1 MKKLIILYIILF
13 ASFLHAEE
21 SLKERKKR
29 IMRKYLRE
37 QVIVFNSDLVVENSS
52 NKEAIKDSEKMK
64 IDEQDFLKH
73 EGSVTRRIVSPR
85 ITRRMYEQW
94 NLDDKGI
101 DINNE
106 KKSPLLSEYD
116 DYEYKANEKYESDAS
131 SYRAGMVYPTENKNS
146 DLLLPYNN
154 FIDQDNI
161 YKNREEK
168 RDPSYSLPSNINDN
182 KKSFDPYSSFG
193 NESDQFD
200 YNNNKS
206 FLDNRVR
213 RVDPAQPNTNFDEFK
228 DMYKIK

>member
-1 MKKLIILYIILF
+1 MKKHIIIYIILF
-13 ASFLHAEE
+13 SSFLHAEE
-21 SLKERKKR
+21 SLEERKKR

-37 QVIVFNSDLVVENSS
+37 QVIIFNSDLIVENIS

-73 EGSVTRRIVSPR
+73 EGSVERRIVSPR

-94 NLDDKGI
+94 NLDDKSI

-116 DYEYKANEKYESDAS
+116 DYEYKVNEKDESDAS
-131 SYRAGMVYPTENKNS
+131 SYRAGMVYSTKNKNS

-154 FIDQDNI
+154 FINQDNI
-161 YKNREEK
+161 YNKREEK
-168 RDPSYSLPSNINDN
+168 RSPSYLMPSNINN
-182 KKSFDPYSSFG
+182 NTKYFNPYSSFG
-193 NESDQFD
+193 DESDQFD
-200 YNNNKS
+200 YNNKS
-206 FLDNRVR
+206 ILDNRVK

>member
-1 MKKLIILYIILF
+1 M
-13 ASFLHAEE
+13 
-21 SLKERKKR
+21 
-29 IMRKYLRE
+29 
-37 QVIVFNSDLVVENSS
+37 
-52 NKEAIKDSEKMK
+52 
-64 IDEQDFLKH
+64 
-73 EGSVTRRIVSPR
+73 
-85 ITRRMYEQW
+85 
-94 NLDDKGI
+94 
-101 DINNE
+101 
-106 KKSPLLSEYD
+106 
-116 DYEYKANEKYESDAS
+116 KANEKDESDTS
-131 SYRAGMVYPTENKNS
+131 SYRTGMVYPTENKSS

-182 KKSFDPYSSFG
+182 KKAFDPYSSFG

-200 YNNNKS
+200 YNNKS

>member
-1 MKKLIILYIILF
+1 MKKLIIIYIILF

-21 SLKERKKR
+21 SLEERKKR

-64 IDEQDFLKH
+64 IDGQDFLKH
-73 EGSVTRRIVSPR
+73 EDSVTRRIVSPR

-94 NLDDKGI
+94 NLDDKGV

-106 KKSPLLSEYD
+106 KKSSLLSEYD
-116 DYEYKANEKYESDAS
+116 DYEYEVNEKDELDAS
-131 SYRAGMVYPTENKNS
+131 SYRAGIVYPTENKNN
-146 DLLLPYNN
+146 DLLLPFNN

-168 RDPSYSLPSNINDN
+168 RDPSYSLPSNVNDN

-193 NESDQFD
+193 TESEQFD
-200 YNNNKS
+200 YNNKS

-213 RVDPAQPNTNFDEFK
+213 RVDPARPNTNFDEFK

>member
-1 MKKLIILYIILF
+1 MKKLIIMYIILF

-21 SLKERKKR
+21 SLEERKKR

-73 EGSVTRRIVSPR
+73 DDSVTRRIVSPR

-94 NLDDKGI
+94 NLDEKGT

-106 KKSPLLSEYD
+106 KKSTLLSEYD
-116 DYEYKANEKYESDAS
+116 DYEYKANEKDESDTS
-131 SYRAGMVYPTENKNS
+131 SYRTGMVYPTENKNS

-182 KKSFDPYSSFG
+182 KKAFDPYSSFS

-200 YNNNKS
+200 YNNKS

>member
-1 MKKLIILYIILF
+1 MKRLIIIYIILF

-21 SLKERKKR
+21 SLEERKKR

-64 IDEQDFLKH
+64 IDGQDFLKH
-73 EGSVTRRIVSPR
+73 EDSVTRRIVSPR

-94 NLDDKGI
+94 NLDDKGV

-106 KKSPLLSEYD
+106 KKSSLLSEYD
-116 DYEYKANEKYESDAS
+116 DYEYEVNEKDELDPS
-131 SYRAGMVYPTENKNS
+131 SYRAGMAYPTENKNN
-146 DLLLPYNN
+146 DLLLPFNN

-182 KKSFDPYSSFG
+182 KKAFDPYSSFG

-200 YNNNKS
+200 YNNKS

>member
-1 MKKLIILYIILF
+1 MKKLIIIYIILF

-21 SLKERKKR
+21 SLEERKKR

-73 EGSVTRRIVSPR
+73 EDSVTRRIVSPR

-94 NLDDKGI
+94 NLDEKGI
-101 DINNE
+101 DNNK

-116 DYEYKANEKYESDAS
+116 DYKYKVNKKDKSDVF

-182 KKSFDPYSSFG
+182 KKAFDPYSSFG
-193 NESDQFD
+193 DESDQFD
-200 YNNNKS
+200 YNNKS

>member
-1 MKKLIILYIILF
+1 
-13 ASFLHAEE
+13 
-21 SLKERKKR
+21 
-29 IMRKYLRE
+29 MRKYLRE

-73 EGSVTRRIVSPR
+73 DDSVTRRIVSPR

-94 NLDDKGI
+94 NLDEKGT

-106 KKSPLLSEYD
+106 KKSTLLSEYD
-116 DYEYKANEKYESDAS
+116 DYEYKANEKDESDAS
-131 SYRAGMVYPTENKNS
+131 SYRTEMVYPTENKNS

-182 KKSFDPYSSFG
+182 KKGF
-193 NESDQFD
+193 
-200 YNNNKS
+200 
-206 FLDNRVR
+206 
-213 RVDPAQPNTNFDEFK
+213 
-228 DMYKIK
+228 

>member
-1 MKKLIILYIILF
+1 MKKLIIIYIILF

-21 SLKERKKR
+21 SLEERKKR

-73 EGSVTRRIVSPR
+73 EDSVTRRIVSPR
-85 ITRRMYEQW
+85 IIRRMYEQW

-101 DINNE
+101 DINNK

-116 DYEYKANEKYESDAS
+116 DYEYKVNEKDDPDTS
-131 SYRAGMVYPTENKNS
+131 SYRAGMVYPSENKNS

-168 RDPSYSLPSNINDN
+168 REPSYSLPSNINDN

-200 YNNNKS
+200 YNNKS

>member
-1 MKKLIILYIILF
+1 MKKLIIMYIILF

-21 SLKERKKR
+21 SLEERKKR

-73 EGSVTRRIVSPR
+73 DDSVTRRIVSPR

-94 NLDDKGI
+94 NLDEKGT

-106 KKSPLLSEYD
+106 KKSTLLSEYD
-116 DYEYKANEKYESDAS
+116 DYEYKANEKDESDTS
-131 SYRAGMVYPTENKNS
+131 SYRTGMVYPTENKNS

-182 KKSFDPYSSFG
+182 KKAFDPYSSFG

-200 YNNNKS
+200 YNNKS

>member
-13 ASFLHAEE
+13 VSFLHAEE
-21 SLKERKKR
+21 SLEERKKR

-73 EGSVTRRIVSPR
+73 EDSVKRRIVSPR

-94 NLDDKGI
+94 NLDDKSI

-106 KKSPLLSEYD
+106 KKSSLLSEYD
-116 DYEYKANEKYESDAS
+116 DYEYEVNEKDESDAS
-131 SYRAGMVYPTENKNS
+131 SYRAGMVYPTENKNN
-146 DLLLPYNN
+146 DLLLPFNN

-161 YKNREEK
+161 YKNSEEK

-193 NESDQFD
+193 NESDKFD
-200 YNNNKS
+200 YNNKS